1 VSIVDTH
8 CEIGG
13 YCDTPHAAVGISRR
27 FMVGKREEQASV
39 MMHCF
44 QSQRPRVMVIDEV
57 DSESDVMAA
66 INCHRRGVRLIAG
79 TTGSLSNV
87 MEDTK
92 LAPLVGEWTVS
103 ETGMRLAA
111 KPVFD
116 AIVELKS
123 GALNQWRVIT
133 DTMDAVDSILDNRSY
148 TTQLRIRDPEKGN
161 IQLECERVFI
171 D

>member
-1 VSIVDTH
+1 MSIVDTH

-13 YCDTPHAAVGISRR
+13 YCDTPHASVGISRR

-57 DSESDVMAA
+57 DSESDVIAA
-66 INCHRRGVRLIAG
+66 VNCHRRGVRLIAG
-79 TTGSLSNV
+79 TTGSLSNI
-87 MEDTK
+87 MDDDN
-92 LAPLVGEWTVS
+92 LAPLLGASTMS
-103 ETGMRLAA
+103 ETGRRSTSR
-111 KPVFD
+111 PVFD

-123 GALNQWRVIT
+123 GALNEWRIIT
-133 DTMDAVDSILDNRSY
+133 DTMDAVDSIKDHRHYL
-148 TTQLRIRDPEKGN
+148 TQLRIRDPEKGT

-171 D
+171 G